1 MAGFGRSLKDRSQ
14 AFQWIDAAKD
24 AIERKVTNPA
34 ARGSAGRAAAKAN
47 ADAIKAST
55 ATKQAQKTAAKTTAD
70 SNTGGYSFSGG
81 GGGAAADPDDAMR
94 NTLKAAI
101 KGKAGAIEAI
111 YNALFGDLDN
121 LVRTRDAELT
131 TQYGGQRTKATE
143 QYTDAL
149 PEIDQSYASIGSYDS
164 TQRGDSRGK
173 AKKGY
178 EDTLTTIGQNEKAD
192 RDKLGAYRAEQAA
205 KFTADRDSARRNI
218 GRVDETTDVG
228 ALRGLRNDLESNLD
242 TAGVTRAS
250 LGTNGSQTLQQLT
263 GDNGR
268 AEAATNALDS
278 IIKSSL
284 GSDVKA
290 AAVKAV
296 VDSAGLSDEDKK
308 KVQATYGN
316 VYAEQAAL

>member
-1 MAGFGRSLKDRSQ
+1 M
-14 AFQWIDAAKD
+14 
-24 AIERKVTNPA
+24 
-34 ARGSAGRAAAKAN
+34 AAAKGVYWVGAN
-47 ADAIKAST
+47 GNFYIRTST
-55 ATKQAQKTAAKTTAD
+55 SGGVKDLGRATAD
-70 SNTGGYSFSGG
+70 NPNIDVVNGLQQIPDPAQAAPTGGSSLS
-81 GGGAAADPDDAMR
+81 GGGAAADPDAGERDS
-94 NTLKAAI
+94 LKASI
-101 KGKAGAIEAI
+101 KSRAGDIDAV

-121 LVRTRDAELT
+121 VVKARDSELT

-143 QYTDAL
+143 QFTDAL
-149 PEIDQSYASIGSYDS
+149 PQIDQSYAALGSYDS

-178 EDTLTTIGQNEKAD
+178 EDTLGTIGANEKTD
-192 RDKLGAYRAEQAA
+192 RDKLGSYKNENAA
-205 KFTADRDSARRNI
+205 KFTADRDSAKRNI

-228 ALRGLRNDLESNLD
+228 ALRSLRNDIEGNLD
-242 TAGVTRAS
+242 TAGVTRAT
-250 LGTNGSQTLQQLT
+250 LGTNGSKTVQDIT

-268 AEAATNALDS
+268 ADAAINALDS
-278 IIKSSL
+278 VLKSSL

-316 VYAEQAAL
+316 VYAEQQAL

>member
-34 ARGSAGRAAAKAN
+34 ARGSAGDAAKKAN
-47 ADAIKAST
+47 AAAIKASSQK
-55 ATKQAQKTAAKTTAD
+55 KQTQKAAAAAAASTP
-70 SNTGGYSFSGG
+70 SSSGYSFS